1 MTQEELAPKRSWE
14 EIARKKRAAIAASL
28 PSQWQVQSVP
38 SADSVP
44 SAFGLVREGLSPK
57 EIEITEIESAS
68 KLLSRIA
75 SGDLSA
81 VEVTEA
87 FSHRATIAH
96 QLTNCLS
103 EVLFADAKQRA
114 LELDEHYAKTG
125 KTVGPLHG
133 LPISL
138 KDQFRIEGVDTS
150 LGYVS
155 WLGKPETQETESQL
169 VSDLRKLGAVFY
181 CKTNV
186 PTSLMAIETNN
197 NIVGYTKNAHNRL
210 LSSGGSSGGEAALL
224 ALRGSILG
232 IGSDVGASIRL
243 PCAFNGIVG
252 LKPSHNRTSCLRV
265 ANSMEGQSVVRS
277 AIGGMGHSIQDLRLL
292 TRTMLDVQPWI
303 LDPNV
308 VPLPWRQGLED
319 ETRKKIASKKLRFGV
334 IRSDGMVRPHPPVAR
349 AVDEAVKALVAK
361 GHEVIEWEPPAHAE
375 AFVSLWD
382 TFAADGGK
390 DIHSQLEVSGEPPV
404 PELAISYG
412 EKVGHLP
419 VSSLNDAWT
428 IETRKY
434 DYGVRYASYW
444 QSTGVD
450 AVIAPA
456 APTTSHKPT
465 KGRYF
470 GYTGVWNVLD
480 YSAVA
485 VRSGTTVDKAVDVA
499 VASATP
505 LNPLDEEV
513 AKQYDPELFHGMP
526 IGLQV
531 VGQRLEE
538 EQVLAIAEEVDLILG
553 HGSTGLDTNAI

>member
-28 PSQWQVQSVP
+28 PSQWQLQSVA
-38 SADSVP
+38 STDSVP
-44 SAFGLVREGLSPK
+44 SAFDLVREGLSPK

-103 EVLFADAKQRA
+103 EVLFTDAKQRA

-125 KTVGPLHG
+125 KIVGPLHG

-138 KDQFRIEGVDTS
+138 KDQFRIAGVDTS

-197 NIVGYTKNAHNRL
+197 NIIGYTKNAHNRL

-252 LKPSHNRTSCLRV
+252 LKPSHNRTSYLRV

-277 AIGGMGHSIQDLRLL
+277 AIGGMGHSIQDLRIL
-292 TRTMLDVQPWI
+292 TKTMLDVQPWT

-308 VPLPWRQGLED
+308 VPLPWRQDLED

-334 IRSDGMVRPHPPVAR
+334 IRSDGMVRPHPPIVR
-349 AVDEAVKALVAK
+349 AVDEAVKALVAN

-375 AFVSLWD
+375 AFGILWD

-390 DIHSQLEVSGEPPV
+390 DIHSQLEASGEPPV

-428 IETRKY
+428 IESRKY

-465 KGRYF
+465 EGRYF

-485 VRSGTTVDKAVDVA
+485 VRSGTTVDKATDVP

-505 LNPLDEEV
+505 INPLDEEV
-513 AKQYDPELFHGMP
+513 AKQYDPDLFHGMP

-538 EQVLAIAEEVDLILG
+538 EKVLAIAEEVDLILG
-553 HGSTGLDTNAI
+553 HR

>member
-14 EIARKKRAAIAASL
+14 EIARKKREAIAASL
-28 PSQWQVQSVP
+28 PSQWQLQSVP

-44 SAFGLVREGLSPK
+44 SALALVREGLSPK
-57 EIEITEIESAS
+57 EVEITEIESAS
-68 KLLSRIA
+68 KLLSRIT
-75 SGDLSA
+75 SGELSA

-155 WLGKPETQETESQL
+155 WLGKPETQATESQL

-197 NIVGYTKNAHNRL
+197 NIIGYTKNAHNRL

-252 LKPSHNRTSCLRV
+252 IKPSHNRTSYLRV

-292 TRTMLDVQPWI
+292 TKTMLDVQPWV

-308 VPLPWRQGLED
+308 VPLPWRHDLED

-334 IRSDGMVRPHPPVAR
+334 IRSDGMVRPHPPIVR

-361 GHEVIEWEPPAHAE
+361 GHQVIEWEPPAHAE
-375 AFVSLWD
+375 AFGILWD

-390 DIHSQLEVSGEPPV
+390 DIHSQLEASGEPPV

-419 VSSLNDAWT
+419 VSNLNDAWT
-428 IETRKY
+428 IESRKY

-465 KGRYF
+465 EGRYF
-470 GYTGVWNVLD
+470 GFTGVWNVLD

-485 VRSGTTVDKAVDVA
+485 VRSGTTVDKATDVP

-513 AKQYDPELFHGMP
+513 AKQYDPDLFHGMP

-538 EQVLAIAEEVDLILG
+538 EKVLAIAKEVDLILG
-553 HGSTGLDTNAI
+553 HR